1 MLTGREKPP
10 FSPEMTLC
18 LYYFS
23 HFSKNLLAPVD
34 TVCFLEP
41 RESPVTSDTVRLSM
55 GTLLHPLTT
64 SRQLLPQT
72 SLAVD
77 PCLRIPLLPSLPE
90 GSHPTLPSERRPLL
104 LQPPASLRSGRV
116 LPQDCGIYQ
125 CWTTRTAGS
134 QRYPTSAQ
142 HSPALPWPRPPR
154 PSAFHRSLPACR
166 WSPRALVITG
176 TVLLEPRLSLQ
187 GPTGVGLSLPH
198 LYWCSSELPEYTLRT
213 AAYSEFILSLRPDGR
228 PLRMGP
234 KCRIPTP
241 FSFQGHHSF
250 RSRLS
255 PYQLLIFFLM
265 APVCI
270 RMQQYFSL
278 KNRT

>member
-18 LYYFS
+18 LCYFS

-104 LQPPASLRSGRV
+104 LQPPASLV
-116 LPQDCGIYQ
+116 LAVSSH
-125 CWTTRTAGS
+125 RTAAS
-134 QRYPTSAQ
+134 ISAGPGAQ
-142 HSPALPWPRPPR
+142 PAPSGTPPPPSTHQPSPGLGRRAPAL
-154 PSAFHRSLPACR
+154 STAHSLPAAGPHVP
-166 WSPRALVITG
+166 WSSLVLS
-176 TVLLEPRLSLQ
+176 LLEPRLSLQ
-187 GPTGVGLSLPH
+187 YDGELREPLVWRQGSQVPMRWLGGARHCSRVMVG
-198 LYWCSSELPEYTLRT
+198 
-213 AAYSEFILSLRPDGR
+213 
-228 PLRMGP
+228 
-234 KCRIPTP
+234 
-241 FSFQGHHSF
+241 
-250 RSRLS
+250 
-255 PYQLLIFFLM
+255 
-265 APVCI
+265 
-270 RMQQYFSL
+270 
-278 KNRT
+278 